1 MAQDARR
8 AAKRVIPQYLAR
20 RMTRNLHTLIRDIQR
35 RKARERR
42 GLVVAEG
49 LRLVGDALAGGAK
62 VVAVLAADDVAATTA
77 APVLAAAGARGI
89 ETQVTARKE
98 FDALA
103 DTETPSGVL
112 AVVEWEPGRLADVAG
127 MDVGLLRVLVL
138 DGVQDPGN
146 VGTMI
151 RTAYGLGIWMTVV
164 LDGTADPRSA
174 KVIRASMGA
183 VFRHPVV
190 AGTFA
195 EFDELRRILDLALW
209 VASADGEPVDQLVQ
223 AATDDIALIIGS
235 EGHGVRDAWR
245 SLDHVRV
252 AVPMRGGAESL
263 NAGVAAGILL
273 YELTR
278 ASR

>member
-1 MAQDARR
+1 
-8 AAKRVIPQYLAR
+8 
-20 RMTRNLHTLIRDIQR
+20 
-35 RKARERR
+35 
-42 GLVVAEG
+42 
-49 LRLVGDALAGGAK
+49 
-62 VVAVLAADDVAATTA
+62 
-77 APVLAAAGARGI
+77 
-89 ETQVTARKE
+89 
-98 FDALA
+98 
-103 DTETPSGVL
+103 
-112 AVVEWEPGRLADVAG
+112 

-151 RTAYGLGIWMTVV
+151 RTAYGLGVRMTVV

-183 VFRHPVV
+183 VFRHRVV

-195 EFDELRRILDLALW
+195 EFDAFRRARDLALW

-223 AATDDIALIIGS
+223 AATDDIALVIGS